1 MAIIVQ
7 LYNQDNIF
15 KSSRPSVA
23 TALSRRE
30 KSATVDGRKIAL
42 KSAAG
47 LFDDDKDNDNVDG
60 RKTALKSAAGLFHA
74 DNADLG
80 DHDDVA
86 YKDDQPL

>member
-1 MAIIVQ
+1 MVIIIHVN
-7 LYNQDNIF
+7 NQNNSF
-15 KSSRPSVA
+15 KTSRLSVA

-47 LFDDDKDNDNVDG
+47 LFD
-60 RKTALKSAAGLFHA
+60 A

>member
-7 LYNQDNIF
+7 LYKQDNIF

-23 TALSRRE
+23 TALSRRGR
-30 KSATVDGRKIAL
+30 SATVDGRKIAL

-47 LFDDDKDNDNVDG
+47 LFDG
-60 RKTALKSAAGLFHA
+60 

>member
-1 MAIIVQ
+1 MVIIIHVN
-7 LYNQDNIF
+7 NQNNSF
-15 KSSRPSVA
+15 KTSRLSVA
-23 TALSRRE
+23 MALSRRE

-42 KSAAG
+42 
-47 LFDDDKDNDNVDG
+47 
-60 RKTALKSAAGLFHA
+60 RSAAGLFHA

>member
-1 MAIIVQ
+1 MVIIIHAN
-7 LYNQDNIF
+7 NQDNSF
-15 KSSRPSVA
+15 KTCRPSVA
-23 TALSRRE
+23 TALSRRG
-30 KSATVDGRKIAL
+30 KSATVDARKIAL

-47 LFDDDKDNDNVDG
+47 LFDG
-60 RKTALKSAAGLFHA
+60 

>member
-23 TALSRRE
+23 TALSRRGR
-30 KSATVDGRKIAL
+30 SATVDGRKIAL

-47 LFDDDKDNDNVDG
+47 LFDG
-60 RKTALKSAAGLFHA
+60 

>member
-1 MAIIVQ
+1 MVISIHVN
-7 LYNQDNIF
+7 NQNNSF
-15 KSSRPSVA
+15 KTSRLSVA
-23 TALSRRE
+23 TALSRRGR
-30 KSATVDGRKIAL
+30 SATVDGRKIAL

-47 LFDDDKDNDNVDG
+47 LFDG
-60 RKTALKSAAGLFHA
+60 